1 MGGTLSGILR
11 DRRHERK
18 YCIRYSIRNG
28 VESELFATIVILFLP
43 KKQQYYAWIYQMGGI
58 LTWLGIFSICFVAS
72 GKQIEGK
79 PVDGSQDPMSQH
91 RRLHLPRRISGQ
103 RIRDIAP

>member
-43 KKQQYYAWIYQMGGI
+43 KKQQYYAWIYQMGGGSLLGWAYSQFVSLQVGNKLRESRLMGVRI
-58 LTWLGIFSICFVAS
+58 L
-72 GKQIEGK
+72 
-79 PVDGSQDPMSQH
+79 
-91 RRLHLPRRISGQ
+91 
-103 RIRDIAP
+103 

>member
-58 LTWLGIFSICFVAS
+58 LTWLGIFSEGMALLAKEARHSKHKRKFMPWRFAPMVYLIAVCFVVS
-72 GKQIEGK
+72 GKQI
-79 PVDGSQDPMSQH
+79 
-91 RRLHLPRRISGQ
+91 
-103 RIRDIAP
+103 